1 MEMFAG
7 GLHETFDATMKA
19 ANLWKSLC
27 IPPIFFS
34 QWVDTNTQM
43 VNNNAQK
50 KNALQNFA

>member
-1 MEMFAG
+1 MEMFVG
-7 GLHETFDATMKA
+7 GLHETLDGTMKA

-34 QWVDTNTQM
+34 QWVDTYTQM

-50 KNALQNFA
+50 KTLQNFA